1 MSESNIPQTTTPK
14 TQANGADIRGPESL
28 SQQFGDGQAL
38 VEQLGEMIRT
48 DGLAD
53 LLAGFNDAG
62 QELLVESWVGS
73 ISNHLV
79 DEGSVKRAVGRGR
92 IAAMAEHLGA
102 TPDQVAAGLARI
114 IPTAVDALTPGGN
127 LPSGAKLN
135 QLDLV
140 ELLQGVDLKRL
151 LA

>member
-1 MSESNIPQTTTPK
+1 MSESQIS
-14 TQANGADIRGPESL
+14 GAQNSGAQSL
-28 SQQFGDGQAL
+28 SEQFGDGTAL
-38 VEQLGEMIRT
+38 VAQLGEMIRT

-62 QELLVESWVGS
+62 DEAKVESWVGS
-73 ISNHLV
+73 IPNERT
-79 DEGSVKRAVGRGR
+79 DEGSVKRAIGRGR

-102 TPDQVAAGLARI
+102 TPDQVAEALARI
-114 IPTAVDALTPGGN
+114 IPSAVDALTPGGN

-140 ELLQGVDLKRL
+140 GLLSGVDLPEL